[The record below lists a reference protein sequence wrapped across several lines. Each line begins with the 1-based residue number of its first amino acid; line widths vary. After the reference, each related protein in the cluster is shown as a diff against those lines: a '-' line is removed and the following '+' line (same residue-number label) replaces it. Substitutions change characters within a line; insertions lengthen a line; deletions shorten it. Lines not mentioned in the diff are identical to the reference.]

1 MEDDKIV
8 EPKKQKQKK
17 KLNAEKTK
25 IFEQPV
31 VDNIEF
37 PILKNLDKDYCR
49 QLIAMCKKYSKD
61 ITEDNIKI
69 IELDVNE
76 AISVDIDNALVNSEY
91 VAVISTPRWNKFAA
105 SLTNYFQINHKLIL
119 NLLLPV
125 IDGRKQINYT
135 VFLHKKV

>member
-1 MEDDKIV
+1 
-8 EPKKQKQKK
+8 
-17 KLNAEKTK
+17 
-25 IFEQPV
+25 
-31 VDNIEF
+31 
-37 PILKNLDKDYCR
+37 
-49 QLIAMCKKYSKD
+49 MCKKYSKD

-135 VFLHKKV
+135 IFLHKKV